1 MSAGPPNRE
10 QRKSDMQDSHRLR
23 VEIHGAVQGVGFR
36 PFVYRLAD
44 ELALRGWVIND
55 TRGVFI
61 EVEGDAA
68 TLAAFLARLPAEA
81 PAVARIVRLT
91 HAWLPATG
99 YTRFEIRHSD
109 GGGERSVLVLPD
121 LATCPACR
129 TDLFDAANRRHRYPF
144 TNCTDCGPRFTIVEA
159 LPYDRP
165 NTTMRGFALC
175 PACQAEYDAPR
186 DRRFHAQPNACA
198 VCGPQ
203 VAFYGRGEWRGARG
217 GRAGARGKG
226 RGQLSIVNG
235 QLSTVNEE
243 GRGTAA
249 IVNVQSSMVNE
260 EGRGAR
266 SEERW
271 PALAGEWAF
280 QGTDEV
286 ALWAAEDAL
295 RRGEIV
301 AAKGLGGFHLL
312 VDARNE
318 AAVQRLRDRKAR
330 PAKPLAVMVRDL
342 EQAGALCDVPDAA
355 RVLLASPAAPIV
367 LLPRR
372 SDAPLADVVAPGN
385 PDLGIMLPY
394 TPLHHL
400 LLTDLGF
407 PLVAT
412 SGNLTDEPICTDEWE
427 AMDRLGGIADC
438 FLIHDRP
445 IARHADDSVLWVVD
459 GAPQFLR
466 RARGYAPLP
475 VGAPQSLP
483 TILGVGAHLKNTV
496 ALSIGEQVFLS
507 QHIGD
512 LESVAAY
519 EAFHRVVTDFLRL
532 YEARP
537 AAIAHDLHPEYLS
550 TKWAVGGGMTG

>member
-1 MSAGPPNRE
+1 MSARPPDPE
-10 QRKSDMQDSHRLR
+10 QRENDTQDSHRLR

-121 LATCPACR
+121 LATCTACR
-129 TDLFDAANRRHRYPF
+129 AELFDAANRRHRYPF

-175 PACQAEYDAPR
+175 PACQAEYDDPR

-203 VAFYGRGEWRGARG
+203 VAFYGRGE
-217 GRAGARGKG
+217 GRR
-226 RGQLSIVNG
+226 QLSIVNG
-235 QLSTVNEE
+235 QLSTV
-243 GRGTAA
+243 
-249 IVNVQSSMVNE
+249 SE

-266 SEERW
+266 GEGRW

-280 QGTDEV
+280 QGTDEA
-286 ALWAAEDAL
+286 ALRAAEDAL

-330 PAKPLAVMVRDL
+330 PAKPLAVMVARS
-342 EQAGALCDVPDAA
+342 GASRHASATCRTRRVPCWHPPTRPSCCCHAA
-355 RVLLASPAAPIV
+355 RTRRLPMPWRPATPIWASCCPTRRSTTCCWPISAFRSWPPAAISPTS
-367 LLPRR
+367 R
-372 SDAPLADVVAPGN
+372 SAP
-385 PDLGIMLPY
+385 
-394 TPLHHL
+394 
-400 LLTDLGF
+400 
-407 PLVAT
+407 T
-412 SGNLTDEPICTDEWE
+412 SGRPWSGW
-427 AMDRLGGIADC
+427 ARIADC
-438 FLIHDRP
+438 FLVHDRP

-483 TILGVGAHLKNTV
+483 TILAVGAHLKNTV

-512 LESVAAY
+512 LESAA
-519 EAFHRVVTDFLRL
+519 AFDAFQRVIADFLRL
-532 YEARP
+532 YEAAARRHRP
-537 AAIAHDLHPEYLS
+537 
-550 TKWAVGGGMTG
+550 

>member
-1 MSAGPPNRE
+1 MNASLSSPEDN
-10 QRKSDMQDSHRLR
+10 QDRVANAQRLR

-44 ELALRGWVIND
+44 ELALHGWVIND

-61 EVEGDAA
+61 EVEGN
-68 TLAAFLARLPAEA
+68 TERLEAFLARLPAEA

-91 HAWLPATG
+91 HAWLPLTG
-99 YTRFEIRHSD
+99 FSGFEIRHSD

-129 TDLFDAANRRHRYPF
+129 AELFDPANRRHRYPF
-144 TNCTDCGPRFTIVEA
+144 TNCTDCGPRFTIVQA

-165 NTTMRGFALC
+165 NTTMRGFTLC
-175 PACQAEYDAPR
+175 PACQAEYDDPR
-186 DRRFHAQPNACA
+186 DHRFHAQPNACA

-203 VAFYGRGEWRGARG
+203 VAFYGRGE
-217 GRAGARGKG
+217 
-226 RGQLSIVNG
+226 GQPQFSIVNG

-243 GRGTAA
+243 R
-249 IVNVQSSMVNE
+249 
-260 EGRGAR
+260 RGAGG
-266 SEERW
+266 EGRW
-271 PALAGEWAF
+271 PALFGEWAF
-280 QGTDEV
+280 HGTDEV
-286 ALWAAEDAL
+286 ALRAAEDAL

-318 AAVQRLRDRKAR
+318 EAVQRLRERKAR

-342 EQAGALCDVPDAA
+342 AQASTLCEVPPAA
-355 RVLLASPAAPIV
+355 AELLTSTAAPIV

-372 SDAPLADVVAPGN
+372 PDAPLAEGVAPGN

-400 LLTDLGF
+400 LLADLGF

-427 AMDRLGGIADC
+427 ALERLGAIAEC
-438 FLIHDRP
+438 FLLHDRP
-445 IARHADDSVLWVVD
+445 IARHADDSVLWIVD

-475 VGAPQSLP
+475 AGAPQPLP

-512 LESVAAY
+512 LESAAAY
-519 EAFHRVVTDFLRL
+519 EAFQHVIADFLLL
-532 YEARP
+532 YEAQP

-550 TKWAVGGGMTG
+550 TKWAVGERVTRWGDDKMTRWQ